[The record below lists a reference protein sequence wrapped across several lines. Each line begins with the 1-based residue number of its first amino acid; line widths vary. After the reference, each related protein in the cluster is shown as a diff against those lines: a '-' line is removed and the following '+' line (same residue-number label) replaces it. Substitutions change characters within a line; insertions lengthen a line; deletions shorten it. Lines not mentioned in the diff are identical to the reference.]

1 MSNKELA
8 MMLLDRIP
16 EYKLAYAVAYLQ
28 GLCIDENADDLFCNS
43 LIEEYEDSND
53 KGDFVSFDEAAK
65 MCGVDINA
73 VQN

>member
-28 GLCIDENADDLFCNS
+28 GLSIDEDADNLFCNS
-43 LIEEYEDSND
+43 LIEEYEESND
-53 KGDFVSFDEAAK
+53 KGDFISFDEAAK
-65 MCGVDINA
+65 MCGVDINV